1 MAKYVS
7 RTIKQD
13 VYSAT
18 YFDAIAGELKTTN
31 VTLPENAAKTATKLE
46 KLLSHECGGKVVC
59 YNRIE
64 TQVKRYGITVEQ
76 FMESAIELPLLSKDE
91 NEVEEA

>member
-7 RTIKQD
+7 RTVKQD

-18 YFDAIAGELKTTN
+18 YFDSVAGELKTAT
-31 VTLPENAAKTATKLE
+31 VTLPENAAKTTTKLE

-59 YNRIE
+59 YNHVE
-64 TQVKRYGITVEQ
+64 TQVKRYGVTVEQ
-76 FMESAIELPLLSKDE
+76 FMELAIELPLLSKNE
-91 NEVEEA
+91 NEVEEV